1 MATSTLLI
9 AGKERSPYRLAES
22 LHIYDG
28 DALVGTIEA
37 AISKDGHE
45 LRLDRFTPS
54 PISTRNRGVP
64 RKLVL
69 VEVLTFLA
77 EQFETVATIRLT
89 LNTPFEGRHDALKVA
104 SARAQML
111 GRISA
116 EHIQIIPNLSP
127 SGRGDFTV
135 EAIWKRCPQSL
146 GALREALH
154 HERASHEARRMSAG
168 SVKDRLARLGARIK
182 RLLSGS
188 PEDIH

>member
-1 MATSTLLI
+1 MLLI
-9 AGKERSPYRLAES
+9 AGKDRSTYRLAEP

-28 DALVGTIEA
+28 DALVGTIDA
-37 AISKDGHE
+37 ARSKDGRE

-69 VEVLTFLA
+69 VEVLTSLA
-77 EQFETVATIRLT
+77 EQFETVATIRLI

-104 SARAQML
+104 NARAQML

-127 SGRGDFTV
+127 SSSGDFTV
-135 EAIWKRCPQSL
+135 EAIWKRARKAS
-146 GALREALH
+146 GRSEKRSTMSALPTRLENV
-154 HERASHEARRMSAG
+154 AG
-168 SVKDRLARLGARIK
+168 SVKNRIARSGARIK

-188 PEDIH
+188 PEDLH

>member
-1 MATSTLLI
+1 MATPTLLI
-9 AGKERSPYRLAES
+9 AGKERSTYRLPEP

-28 DALVGTIEA
+28 DALVGTIEV

-45 LRLDRFTPS
+45 LRLDHFTPS
-54 PISTRNRGVP
+54 PISTRNRGVS

-77 EQFETVATIRLT
+77 EQFETVATIRLI
-89 LNTPFEGRHDALKVA
+89 LNTPFEGRHDALNVA
-104 SARAQML
+104 SARARML

-116 EHIQIIPNLSP
+116 EHIQIIPNLTP

-135 EAIWKRCPQSL
+135 QAVWKRCSQSL
-146 GALREALH
+146 RALREALH
-154 HERASHEARRMSAG
+154 HERAAHEARRRSA
-168 SVKDRLARLGARIK
+168 SPVKDRFARLAARIK
-182 RLLSGS
+182 RLILGS